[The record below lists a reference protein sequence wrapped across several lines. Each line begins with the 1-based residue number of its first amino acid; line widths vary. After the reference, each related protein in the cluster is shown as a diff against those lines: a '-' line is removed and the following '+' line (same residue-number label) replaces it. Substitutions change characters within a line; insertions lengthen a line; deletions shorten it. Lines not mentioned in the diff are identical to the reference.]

1 MPTLRLFTLLC
12 AIPVLGLI
20 IGGLLES
27 SFEQEWTAYVASRQH
42 AVAQQH
48 GFDGLAAI
56 HFAQAC
62 RLPGI
67 DLPPALTYRCGK
79 MAAAIYLE
87 WGSVVTLAVGLSLLL
102 AAALAAELTRG
113 RRALLIIVFGLGLR
127 IIALWLFVLLL
138 LQAAIAAGI
147 AFAMP
152 EFNRL
157 AAFGVVIALGGVGAA
172 ILMLSYAW
180 SFTKPA
186 PLLVVGIASTPQR
199 HPRLHRLIADIAEK
213 LGAATPRHVV
223 LGFETGC
230 YATAVPIRVVRDP
243 TVYTGETLYLSLPL
257 MRILAQSEL
266 AAVIG
271 HELEHFVAD
280 IAYTTKLA
288 PIYGQARAML
298 VSVRRRGPRGLL
310 AVGAA
315 PARVVLEFFIEQLS
329 IGIREIERAREFVAD
344 EAGARA
350 TSPAD
355 VARALLKSGAV
366 AGLWRYLQNEMI
378 KAQARGTRATNV
390 AEVFNTLASKLKI
403 DAAKVLHGTI
413 AHPTDTHP
421 PTLDRIEALRLDAHA
436 LASDLRFAAG
446 GDAAVALLDDLE
458 PMERRLT
465 ELEYEKLAAAGRMRF
480 I

>member
-1 MPTLRLFTLLC
+1 
-12 AIPVLGLI
+12 
-20 IGGLLES
+20 
-27 SFEQEWTAYVASRQH
+27 
-42 AVAQQH
+42 
-48 GFDGLAAI
+48 
-56 HFAQAC
+56 
-62 RLPGI
+62 
-67 DLPPALTYRCGK
+67 
-79 MAAAIYLE
+79 
-87 WGSVVTLAVGLSLLL
+87 
-102 AAALAAELTRG
+102 
-113 RRALLIIVFGLGLR
+113 
-127 IIALWLFVLLL
+127 
-138 LQAAIAAGI
+138 
-147 AFAMP
+147 
-152 EFNRL
+152 
-157 AAFGVVIALGGVGAA
+157 
-172 ILMLSYAW
+172 
-180 SFTKPA
+180 
-186 PLLVVGIASTPQR
+186 
-199 HPRLHRLIADIAEK
+199 
-213 LGAATPRHVV
+213 
-223 LGFETGC
+223 
-230 YATAVPIRVVRDP
+230 
-243 TVYTGETLYLSLPL
+243 
-257 MRILAQSEL
+257 
-266 AAVIG
+266 
-271 HELEHFVAD
+271 
-280 IAYTTKLA
+280 
-288 PIYGQARAML
+288 
-298 VSVRRRGPRGLL
+298 LL

-329 IGIREIERAREFVAD
+329 IGIREIERAREFAAD
-344 EAGARA
+344 AAGARA